1 MDAQRLTT
9 EGASRP
15 LSVPAGSYLDGERT
29 RFLPAFA
36 SGGPKLAFALR
47 PRGRNVN
54 LAGPPAHRLR
64 RALERGNLLIADA
77 TATVRCAMTL
87 ADLAARGPSLPGRS
101 YRPVIHKAWYPR
113 GTKPQV

>member
-1 MDAQRLTT
+1 MDAQRVTT

-15 LSVPAGSYLDGERT
+15 LSV
-29 RFLPAFA
+29 LPALILTA
-36 SGGPKLAFALR
+36 SARVFFRLSLLAALNWLSPSGRAGGTSTS
-47 PRGRNVN
+47 
-54 LAGPPAHRLR
+54 PPHPLTVFR

-77 TATVRCAMTL
+77 TATVRCAMTP